1 MGLNRTEILRLLRE
15 TGKFVS
21 GQELCDRYQVSR
33 QAVWKA
39 INQLKEEGY
48 QVESV
53 PNKGYRLLESPDV
66 LSQVELESRIRTQ
79 VMGKSLHYFDVTGS
93 TNVDAKRL
101 ADEGAAEGTL
111 VVADRQTQGRG
122 RRGRRWESPSGHSCY
137 FTLLLRPSFPPEK
150 ASMLTLLMA
159 HSVAL
164 AIEKIAGY
172 ETGIKWP
179 NDIVM
184 DGKKVCGILTEM
196 TMEAEYM
203 SHVVIGVGIN
213 VNQSSTEAFPEEV
226 REHAASVFMI
236 SGQKVQRAQL
246 VGMIMEQFE
255 EDYKAFCD
263 CLDLTCIFDSYEAHL
278 INLGKQ
284 VRVLDPKGEYSGTA
298 KGINEQGE
306 LLVQT
311 EDGTVRTVYAGEV
324 SVRGLYGYV

>member
-93 TNVDAKRL
+93 TNADAKRL

-122 RRGRRWESPSGHSCY
+122 RRGRRWESASGHSC
-137 FTLLLRPSFPPEK
+137 
-150 ASMLTLLMA
+150 
-159 HSVAL
+159 
-164 AIEKIAGY
+164 
-172 ETGIKWP
+172 
-179 NDIVM
+179 
-184 DGKKVCGILTEM
+184 
-196 TMEAEYM
+196 
-203 SHVVIGVGIN
+203 
-213 VNQSSTEAFPEEV
+213 
-226 REHAASVFMI
+226 
-236 SGQKVQRAQL
+236 
-246 VGMIMEQFE
+246 
-255 EDYKAFCD
+255 
-263 CLDLTCIFDSYEAHL
+263 
-278 INLGKQ
+278 
-284 VRVLDPKGEYSGTA
+284 
-298 KGINEQGE
+298 
-306 LLVQT
+306 
-311 EDGTVRTVYAGEV
+311 
-324 SVRGLYGYV
+324 

>member
-1 MGLNRTEILRLLRE
+1 MGLNRTEILSLLRDA
-15 TGKFVS
+15 GKFVS

-66 LSQVELESRIRTQ
+66 LSLVELESRMKTQ
-79 VMGKSLHYFDVTGS
+79 IMGKPLHYYDVTGS

-101 ADEGAAEGTL
+101 ADEGATEGTL

-122 RRGRRWESPSGHSCY
+122 RRGRSWESPSGHSCY
-137 FTLLLRPSFPPEK
+137 FTLLLRPAFAPEK

-164 AIEKIAGY
+164 AIERISGH
-172 ETGIKWP
+172 ETMIKWP

-213 VNQSSTEAFPEEV
+213 VNQPSTETFPEEV
-226 REHAASVFMI
+226 REHAASIFMI
-236 SGQKVQRAQL
+236 SGRKVQRAQL

-255 EDYKAFCD
+255 ADYKAFCN
-263 CLDLTCIFDSYEAHL
+263 CLDLTCILDSYQAHL
-278 INLGKQ
+278 VNVGKQ
-284 VRVLDPKGEYSGTA
+284 VRVLDPKGEYRGTA
-298 KGINEQGE
+298 EGINEAGE
-306 LLVQT
+306 LLVQI
-311 EDGTVRTVYAGEV
+311 EDGTVRKVYAGEV

>member
-1 MGLNRTEILRLLRE
+1 MGLNRTEILSLLRDAE
-15 TGKFVS
+15 KFVS

-66 LSQVELESRIRTQ
+66 LSLVELESRMTTE
-79 VMGKSLHYFDVTGS
+79 VMGRPLYYYDVTGS
-93 TNVDAKRL
+93 TNVDVKRL
-101 ADEGAAEGTL
+101 ADEGATEGTL

-122 RRGRRWESPSGHSCY
+122 RRGRSWESPSGHSAY
-137 FTLLLRPSFPPEK
+137 FTLLLRPAFAPEK

-164 AIEKIAGY
+164 AIERIAGH
-172 ETGIKWP
+172 ETMIKWP

-184 DGKKVCGILTEM
+184 NGKKVCGILTEM

-213 VNQSSTEAFPEEV
+213 VNQPSTETFPEEV

-236 SGQKVQRAQL
+236 SGRKVQRAQL
-246 VGMIMEQFE
+246 VGLIMEQFE
-255 EDYKAFCD
+255 ADYNAFCN
-263 CLDLTCIFDSYEAHL
+263 CLDLTCILDSYQAHL
-278 INLGKQ
+278 VNMGKQ
-284 VRVLDPKGEYSGTA
+284 VRVLDPKGEYQGTA
-298 KGINEQGE
+298 EGINEVGE
-306 LLVQT
+306 LLVRM
-311 EDGTVRTVYAGEV
+311 EDGTVRKVYAGEV